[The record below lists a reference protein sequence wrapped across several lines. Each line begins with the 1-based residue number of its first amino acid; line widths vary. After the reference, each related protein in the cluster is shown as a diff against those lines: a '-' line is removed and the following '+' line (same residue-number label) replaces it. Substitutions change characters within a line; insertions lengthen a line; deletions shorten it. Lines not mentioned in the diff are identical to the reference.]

1 MKGGA
6 MDAESV
12 LGAGPL
18 GMLAVD
24 SRSSIDNILK
34 AQPCETRSAEFG
46 RPWNCRLTTQYAQ

>member
-1 MKGGA
+1 